1 MKNNKLSVFDFDD
14 TLVAT
19 TARVYV
25 THKTGEKSIFNPA
38 EYAVYSPQEG
48 DEFDFHEFDG
58 PLKDPKVI
66 KKNFDLFIR
75 VLNKSRKG
83 RRTVILTA
91 RAAEKPIKTFFKQFG
106 ITGLEIVA
114 LGSSNPQDK
123 ADWIE
128 NQIKKGWNDIRFM
141 DDSAKNV
148 AAVKR
153 MAKGYPEVEWLVK
166 KVRIH

>member
-38 EYAVYSPQEG
+38 EYAVYSPQDG
-48 DEFDFHEFDG
+48 DEY
-58 PLKDPKVI
+58 I

-91 RAAEKPIKTFFKQFG
+91 RAAERPIKTFFKQFG

-128 NQIKKGWNDIRFM
+128 AQVKKGWDDIRFM
-141 DDSAKNV
+141 DDSAKNIT
-148 AAVKR
+148 AVKK
-153 MAKGYPEVEWLVK
+153 MAKGYPDIKWLIK

>member
-1 MKNNKLSVFDFDD
+1 MAKKLSVFDFDD

-25 THKTGEKSIFNPA
+25 THPDGKKSILNPA
-38 EYAVYSPQEG
+38 EFAVYDIKDG
-48 DEFDFHEFDG
+48 DEFDFNEFEG

-66 KKNFDLFIR
+66 KKNFDLFIQ

-91 RAAEKPIKTFFKQFG
+91 RANEIPIRDFFKQFK

-128 NQIKKGWNDIRFM
+128 DQVEKGWDDIRFM
-141 DDSAKNV
+141 DDSAKNI
-148 AAVKR
+148 AAVKK
-153 MAKGYPEVEWLVK
+153 MSKKYPKVKWLIK
-166 KVRIH
+166 KVKIH

>member
-38 EYAVYSPQEG
+38 EYAVYSPQDG
-48 DEFDFHEFDG
+48 DEF
-58 PLKDPKVI
+58 I

-91 RAAEKPIKTFFKQFG
+91 RAAERPIKTFFKQFG

-128 NQIKKGWNDIRFM
+128 AQVKKGWDDIRFM
-141 DDSAKNV
+141 DDSAKNIT
-148 AAVKR
+148 AVKK
-153 MAKGYPEVEWLVK
+153 MAKGYPDIKWLIK